1 MKQIFPTFPYLQKF
15 IQFILYII
23 IAKCSETSLWIR
35 NLFQKPP
42 VQIGD
47 KIQVG
52 INEQNH
58 IAKKGIVSTD
68 TFKSYLP

>member
-1 MKQIFPTFPYLQKF
+1 MFRNILVNQKSVSK
-15 IQFILYII
+15 
-23 IAKCSETSLWIR
+23 ATSTS
-35 NLFQKPP
+35 
-42 VQIGD
+42 IGD